1 MADHTVARRLWF
13 DRVCCGFYN
22 FSSFLLYERDC
33 MDYQDQGFDST
44 DASRPPMPQ
53 GISQGPPFDRQERPR
68 RSGWRG
74 FWWFLF
80 VSSLLGNV
88 IFFVAVI
95 GLGTMALGVP
105 DGPFD
110 ERVIQGK
117 GFRDKVVV
125 ISIEGVINN
134 LQSKKLQRQVTMA
147 QKDKAV
153 CGVIVKINSPGGT
166 ISASDQIFAKLK
178 AYRNANA
185 RKPVVAFMQGM
196 ATSGGYYAA
205 AACEEIVA
213 EPTVITGSIG
223 VIFSNLVVQDL
234 LENKLGILPVVV
246 KSGQKK
252 DWPSSYR
259 APSEEELS
267 YINERLITPAYE
279 RFLDIVAEGRE
290 GILDRE
296 QIRLLADGGIYSA
309 QAAKDNKLV
318 DHIGYLDEA
327 IELVRKKAGL
337 SGVKVVEYE
346 EVFSLASLLSIKS
359 KVGQIKLDRSLIHE
373 LTTPELLY
381 MWKGY

>member
-1 MADHTVARRLWF
+1 
-13 DRVCCGFYN
+13 
-22 FSSFLLYERDC
+22 
-33 MDYQDQGFDST
+33 MDYQDHGFDST
-44 DASRPPMPQ
+44 DASSPPIPQGMSQRPPSGHQ
-53 GISQGPPFDRQERPR
+53 VRPR
-68 RSGWRG
+68 HNGWRG

-80 VSSLLGNV
+80 LSSMVGNV
-88 IFFVAVI
+88 IFFVAI
-95 GLGTMALGVP
+95 TGLGAMVLGVP

-117 GFRDKVVV
+117 GFKDKLVI
-125 ISIEGVINN
+125 ISIEGVINDV
-134 LQSKKLQRQVTMA
+134 QSEKLQQQVTMA
-147 QKDKAV
+147 QQDKAV
-153 CGVIVKINSPGGT
+153 AGVIVKINSPGGT
-166 ISASDQIFAKLK
+166 ISASDQIFAKIK
-178 AYRNANA
+178 AYRTANQ

-196 ATSGGYYAA
+196 AASGGYYAA
-205 AACEEIVA
+205 AACEEIMA

-246 KSGQKK
+246 KSGPKK

-259 APSEEELS
+259 APSEEELL
-267 YINERLITPAYE
+267 YIDERLITPAYE

-318 DHIGYLDEA
+318 DHIGYLEDA
-327 IELVRKKAGL
+327 IELVRNKAGL
-337 SGVKVVEYE
+337 GNVKVVEYE
-346 EVFSLASLLSIKS
+346 EVFSLAGLLSVKS
-359 KVGQIKLDRSLIHE
+359 KVGQIRLDRSLIHE